1 MGGTVL
7 TCGGGGEGSGGEGR
21 AGVKRV
27 GGRRE
32 GVGLEG
38 GGRREEWKMKRE
50 RVNHSNSAA
59 FVLLDPRRTVDIMM
73 RP

>member
-1 MGGTVL
+1 MR
-7 TCGGGGEGSGGEGR
+7 ER
-21 AGVKRV
+21 WR
-27 GGRRE
+27 RRE
-32 GVGLEG
+32 GVGLDG